1 MDKVFVRQAIFNKKN
16 DVEFY
21 ELIFGEIDERNEA
34 NKEIDEKRIK
44 SICNYGTI
52 GLKAFTNN
60 KMAFV
65 NFTTKSLIEDIP
77 ELLGKENI
85 IIQISNKID
94 FTDEVI
100 TFLKDYKKRGFLIV
114 YDSISLKDDIKLLA
128 DIVDIYKINFY
139 GNDKGSILNVISE
152 VRRYT
157 KKYSLMAASLKCEE
171 EYNFA
176 LKNNFDYFEGEFFSK
191 PTEIKNEDIAVRNS
205 NRFNII
211 VELINDDFD
220 VDRVEY
226 IIKSDLS
233 ISYKLIRFLNSSVFG
248 FVQRIN
254 SIKQAIMLLGKDE
267 LKKWLT
273 LVVVS
278 EMKVNENEELINNT
292 IIRGRFCELVAK
304 NICSNK
310 RSFAFMVGLFSE
322 LDLFM
327 NKSMKELV
335 EEMQLEKDIKKALIG
350 ENNIL
355 KTILDLVKSYEK
367 MDVKMVE
374 KYSNELNIDKMIL
387 FQLYSE
393 SIDWLNETKV
403 NFNK

>member
-128 DIVDIYKINFY
+128 DIVDIYKINFF

-176 LKNNFDYFEGEFFSK
+176 LKNNFDYFEGDFF
-191 PTEIKNEDIAVRNS
+191 
-205 NRFNII
+205 
-211 VELINDDFD
+211 
-220 VDRVEY
+220 
-226 IIKSDLS
+226 
-233 ISYKLIRFLNSSVFG
+233 
-248 FVQRIN
+248 
-254 SIKQAIMLLGKDE
+254 
-267 LKKWLT
+267 
-273 LVVVS
+273 
-278 EMKVNENEELINNT
+278 
-292 IIRGRFCELVAK
+292 
-304 NICSNK
+304 
-310 RSFAFMVGLFSE
+310 
-322 LDLFM
+322 
-327 NKSMKELV
+327 
-335 EEMQLEKDIKKALIG
+335 
-350 ENNIL
+350 
-355 KTILDLVKSYEK
+355 
-367 MDVKMVE
+367 
-374 KYSNELNIDKMIL
+374 
-387 FQLYSE
+387 
-393 SIDWLNETKV
+393 
-403 NFNK
+403 